1 MSGKLHLHSDHSQTA
16 LTLEI
21 EVEFEWSLSVGY
33 TSLEPHS
40 HEVVINNMANVWLE
54 RLEQLD
60 NLLPNNR
67 NENRNYNFNYEMYDE
82 EQFRSRFRLTK
93 DGFREMLNI
102 IEADI
107 SAHNERGN
115 PIPAEIKLL
124 LTLRYYATD
133 TFQEACGDLC
143 YISQP
148 SASRIIKCVSEAIAR
163 LKIHYIQ
170 FPTADMLPQI
180 KLDFWRICAFPNV
193 VGTIDCTHIKIPCP
207 GGENA
212 ELFRNRKGFFSLNV
226 QAVSGPNLEIQN
238 IVVRW
243 PSSVHDSRIFENSR
257 LCAQFERGDIQG
269 MLLGDNGYPCR
280 PYLMTPLVV
289 PQTPPEGGEDV
300 RGLEKVIPCL
310 SMSIRTKLSTNLTI
324 IVATA
329 VLYNFIRGRN
339 YPIEEETLEGRNK
352 NPLPA
357 MNDQALPLGNAT
369 HRALI
374 IQHFT

>member
-1 MSGKLHLHSDHSQTA
+1 
-16 LTLEI
+16 
-21 EVEFEWSLSVGY
+21 
-33 TSLEPHS
+33 
-40 HEVVINNMANVWLE
+40 MANVWLE

-60 NLLPNNR
+60 NLPRNNR

-115 PIPAEIKLL
+115 PIPAENKLL
-124 LTLRYYATD
+124 LTLRYYETG

-143 YISQP
+143 DISQA
-148 SASRIIKCVSEAIAR
+148 SASRIIKCISEAIAR
-163 LKIHYIQ
+163 LKIHYIK

-193 VGTIDCTHIKIPCP
+193 FETIDCTHIKIPCP

-212 ELFRNRKGFFSLNV
+212 ELFRNRKVFFSLNV

-243 PSSVHDSRIFENSR
+243 PGSVQDSRIFENSR

-280 PYLMTPLVV
+280 PYLMTPLVD
-289 PQTPPEGGEDV
+289 PQTPPERRYNVSQIRTRNTVERMFGV
-300 RGLEKVIPCL
+300 WKRLFHCL
-310 SMSIRTKLSTNLTI
+310 SMSIRTKLSTNFTI

-339 YPIEEETLEGRNK
+339 DPIEEETLEGRNE

-357 MNDQALPLGNAT
+357 MNEQALPLGNAT
-369 HRALI
+369 RRALI
-374 IQHFT
+374 IQHFTRILH